1 MGVSRVFDEAWRWWE
16 SCFNF
21 LPYPRYAALAGG
33 VMLLFAL
40 GQALKFV
47 FDSRR

>member
-1 MGVSRVFDEAWRWWE
+1 MGVSRVFDEAWVWWE

-21 LPYPRYAALAGG
+21 LPQPRYAALTAG
-33 VMLLFAL
+33 VLLLFAL

-47 FDSRR
+47 FDNKK